1 MIDII
6 QKLSPNKAHS
16 HDMISIRM
24 LKICGRSI
32 CRPLELSFNERM
44 SNSVF
49 PSEWKKGNVE
59 FLFTRKTAMF
69 RKCQER
75 LIFNELFPF
84 FIKNSLSFAK

>member
-1 MIDII
+1 MWKIYL
-6 QKLSPNKAHS
+6 QAAGTNEG
-16 HDMISIRM
+16 ISN
-24 LKICGRSI
+24 G
-32 CRPLELSFNERM
+32 
-44 SNSVF
+44 VF